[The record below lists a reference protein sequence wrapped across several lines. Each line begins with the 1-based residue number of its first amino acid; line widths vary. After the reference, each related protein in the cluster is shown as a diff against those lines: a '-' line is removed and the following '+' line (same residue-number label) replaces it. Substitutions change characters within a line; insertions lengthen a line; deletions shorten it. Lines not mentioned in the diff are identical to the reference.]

1 MKQDNCNHFKI
12 QENLQLWYYFN
23 YLIYIYLMWLY
34 MPNAYI
40 PIYYRYPTLLSS
52 IVLSLYIFKYK
63 LFMIRSRR
71 ITTINIIKRK
81 YIVYVPTRL
90 TIREIFYIIVIA
102 IMAFKMMFIFGFLI
116 VFLLPY
122 LMQIKILNKKMI
134 ASNWY
139 TFFPPDCNP

>member
-12 QENLQLWYYFN
+12 KENLQLWYYFN
-23 YLIYIYLMWLY
+23 YLLYLYLMWLY
-34 MPNAYI
+34 MPNGCI

-81 YIVYVPTRL
+81 YIVCVPTRL
-90 TIREIFYIIVIA
+90 TLREIFYIIVIA

-134 ASNWY
+134 ASN
-139 TFFPPDCNP
+139 